1 MRTVMLLWLAAVACV
16 APAGWAQEEPAAAKP
31 AVYDVKADARVDI
44 AVALK
49 KAKKDNQRVLLVYG
63 ANWCGW
69 CVKLDGVFKRNRDI
83 RRKILYEYRVVK
95 VDVGKFDKNMD
106 IAKRHGADLK
116 QHGIPF
122 LTVLDGNGRMLTNQ
136 NTSDLEKGAEHD
148 VEKVK
153 RFLTRWQAEPQD
165 ADKLLAAAV
174 ARAAQEKKRVF
185 VHLGAPW

>member
-1 MRTVMLLWLAAVACV
+1 MRTVMLLCLATVAWV
-16 APAGWAQEEPAAAKP
+16 APGWAQEEPTEAKP
-31 AVYDVKADARVDI
+31 PVYDAQADAKADITA
-44 AVALK
+44 ALK
-49 KAKKDNQRVLLVYG
+49 KCKKDNQRVLLVYG

-83 RRKILYEYRVVK
+83 RRKILYEYRIVK

-106 IAKRHGADLK
+106 IAKRHGVDLK

-122 LTVLDGNGRMLTNQ
+122 LTVLDGNGSMLTNQ